1 MHLEVKTTAGKVRG
15 RTADG
20 VARFL
25 GIPYAAAPF
34 EANRFAPPA
43 PALAWDGVRDAWEH
57 GPTAPAPGYPPP
69 MDRILPAVVVPG
81 EECLNVN
88 VWAPEAAEGA
98 PVMVWI
104 HGGAFVNGSN
114 SLPTY
119 DGTAFARDGV
129 VLVGVNYRL
138 GAEGFLLLPAGTAN
152 LGLLDQVA
160 ALRWVQEN
168 IATFGG
174 DPGNVTVFGES
185 AGAMSIGSLLAMPAA
200 DGLFRRAVLQSGGGH
215 HVLSAATAARIAGY
229 VADEVGVS
237 LEELPQVPPQRLVE
251 AQQALTVQVQTAPDP
266 ARWGEVTANAMVY
279 EPVVDGD
286 VLPDIPIR
294 RIASGSASGVDLL
307 VGSTRDEHRLFL
319 APSGAMDRATATV
332 LQAVAGRYGLP
343 GDALDEYRAVR
354 PGASPGVL
362 LSDVMTDWFFR
373 IPAIRMAEAHPGAY
387 VYEFDWASP
396 VLDGRL
402 GSCHALELGFV
413 FDTLRSASGLVG
425 QEPPQELADAMH
437 RAWVA
442 FATTGDP
449 GWEPY
454 GKERSVRR
462 FGTTLETVRDP
473 RGATRAIWEGIR

>member
-1 MHLEVKTTAGKVRG
+1 
-15 RTADG
+15 
-20 VARFL
+20 
-25 GIPYAAAPF
+25 
-34 EANRFAPPA
+34 
-43 PALAWDGVRDAWEH
+43 
-57 GPTAPAPGYPPP
+57 
-69 MDRILPAVVVPG
+69 
-81 EECLNVN
+81 
-88 VWAPEAAEGA
+88 
-98 PVMVWI
+98 
-104 HGGAFVNGSN
+104 
-114 SLPTY
+114 
-119 DGTAFARDGV
+119 
-129 VLVGVNYRL
+129 
-138 GAEGFLLLPAGTAN
+138 
-152 LGLLDQVA
+152 
-160 ALRWVQEN
+160 
-168 IATFGG
+168 
-174 DPGNVTVFGES
+174 
-185 AGAMSIGSLLAMPAA
+185 MSIGSLLAMPAA

-237 LEELPQVPPQRLVE
+237 LKELPQVPPQRLVE

-454 GKERSVRR
+454 GQERSVRR